1 MNGMRLIYRLIVF
14 LSVVVLFV
22 LAAGGERLCSSTSR
36 RKRASLR
43 LSSFTSC
50 LVRFCLRR
58 FGFKI
63 SLKDPRSLLKG
74 GNNYMI
80 VANHIGYLDIPILQA
95 VLCHNVFLTHNEVRE
110 KHPFLVFFPK
120 RLGAYFIER
129 RSTKNLRTEIRNI
142 AELLKKGF
150 HFVFFPEG
158 TSSKGGELLPFH
170 APFFLSAIQAGKPVL
185 PLCIRYPLVNNRAFG
200 ETNKHF
206 VCWSRKK
213 ESFGKH
219 FFRLLAEV
227 KTLHI
232 HIEVLNPVPV
242 GEGHRAGRLA
252 TQAHESLTRALKNPL

>member
-1 MNGMRLIYRLIVF
+1 MSWIRFIYRLFIF
-14 LSVVVLFV
+14 LSVVVLFA
-22 LAAGGERLCSSTSR
+22 LAAWGSTLAPQKTGPR
-36 RKRASLR
+36 RW

-50 LVRFCLRR
+50 LIRFCLKR
-58 FGFKI
+58 FGFRL
-63 SLKDPRSLLKG
+63 SLKDPSSVLKG
-74 GNNYMI
+74 RSNYLI
-80 VANHIGYLDIPILQA
+80 VANHIGYLDIPLLQA
-95 VLCHNVFLTHNEVRE
+95 VLHRNVFLTHNEVRE
-110 KHPFLVFFPK
+110 KHPFLVFFPR

-129 RSTKNLRTEIRNI
+129 RNTKNLRREIRNI

-158 TSSKGGELLPFH
+158 TSSEGRGLLPFH
-170 APFFLSAIQAGKPVL
+170 APFFLSAVVAKKSVL
-185 PLCIRYPLVNNRAFG
+185 PVCIRYPLINNQVFS

-219 FFRLLAEV
+219 FFKLLSEV

-242 GEGHRAGRLA
+242 KNQTAR
-252 TQAHESLTRALKNPL
+252 SLTLQTHQSLQKALKGSL